1 MDADNSVL
9 APNGDLLVDAFPTKE
24 EIDFFEKFA
33 EIIGGAN
40 LVRSCVRTW
49 VMKPSRIVFKNL
61 NLLPTTATLDD
72 NIAEIFDIFIRAML
86 QKAGGDLESTRYYL
100 TLHHLGCQE
109 SDGYWIT
116 YKTYKMADGHTLIE
130 MIAKNW
136 QTTDMRIPKVGLDEI
151 MIISMTIC
159 KERCTGRRPK
169 PTKKKFGISPK
180 TDACERARIE
190 NSEATKKILFT
201 VGLPTLMESAWSQES
216 FDESGVFR
224 PLGYREGPIIN
235 DYEF

>member
-1 MDADNSVL
+1 
-9 APNGDLLVDAFPTKE
+9 
-24 EIDFFEKFA
+24 
-33 EIIGGAN
+33 
-40 LVRSCVRTW
+40 
-49 VMKPSRIVFKNL
+49 
-61 NLLPTTATLDD
+61 
-72 NIAEIFDIFIRAML
+72 ML
-86 QKAGGDLESTRYYL
+86 QKAGGDLENTRYYL

-116 YKTYKMADGHTLIE
+116 YKTYKMADGNTLIE
-130 MIAKNW
+130 QTAKNW
-136 QTTDMRIPKVGLDEI
+136 QTTDMRIPKVGLDET

-159 KERCTGRRPK
+159 KENCTGRRPK
-169 PTKKKFGISPK
+169 PTKKKFGIGPK

-201 VGLPTLMESAWSQES
+201 VGLPTLMESAWSQGS